1 MPDSR
6 VPSGLF
12 RPMSP
17 ANVDKFLN
25 GKRQKLKWYKSILI
39 RLEISREIT
48 EIMNVCRLFLTGNK
62 SA

>member
-1 MPDSR
+1 MPDNR

-25 GKRQKLKWYKSILI
+25 GKTQKLKWYKSILI

-48 EIMNVCRLFLTGNK
+48 ETMNVCRLFLTGNK